1 MTRIMNPPVSELGV
15 PAGRSRTI
23 QSVDRAAAL
32 LKAIADASRPPT
44 VVELAEA
51 CMLNRSTAWRLLATL
66 DAHGLIERDPVS
78 QRYSLGYAFLR
89 IAAGAD
95 VDPLVRRARPVLE
108 QLARDTAEAT
118 NLAVAKRFNLVYVDQ
133 VDPPQIMAPNWFGRP
148 VPLHATSTGKAY
160 LAFLPPEE
168 RRAALPERL
177 ERYTASTITDRR
189 RLGAELDDV
198 RRDGWAVC
206 VGELE
211 ESLFGASAPVL
222 SEQGRPVAVVS
233 VWGTE
238 HRLPRER
245 LPEIGRRTLEAAK
258 EIKGLLR

>member
-1 MTRIMNPPVSELGV
+1 MSATE
-15 PAGRSRTI
+15 SRAKTI

-32 LKAIADASRPPT
+32 IKAIADSPHPPT
-44 VVELAEA
+44 VNELATA
-51 CMLNRSTAWRLLATL
+51 CGLNRSTTWRLLATL
-66 DAHGLIERDPVS
+66 DGHGLIERDPVS

-95 VDPLVRRARPVLE
+95 VDPLVRRGRPVLE
-108 QLARDTAEAT
+108 RLASDTGEAT
-118 NLAVAKRFNLVYVDQ
+118 NLAVARRFSLVYVDQ
-133 VDPPQIMAPNWFGRP
+133 VDPPHVMAPNWYGRT

-160 LAFLPPEE
+160 LAFLPADEQEAVLP
-168 RRAALPERL
+168 RRLD
-177 ERYTASTITDRR
+177 RYTATTVTDRR
-189 RLGAELDDV
+189 RLAQELEAV
-198 RRDGWAVC
+198 RRDGYAVC

-222 SEQGRPVAVVS
+222 SEQGRPVAIVS

-245 LPEIGRRTLEAAK
+245 LAEVGCRAVEAAEELK
-258 EIKGLLR
+258 EILR

>member
-1 MTRIMNPPVSELGV
+1 MSATE
-15 PAGRSRTI
+15 SRAKTI

-32 LKAIADASRPPT
+32 IKAIADSTHPPT
-44 VVELAEA
+44 VNELATA
-51 CMLNRSTAWRLLATL
+51 CGLNRSTTWRLLATL
-66 DAHGLIERDPVS
+66 DGHGLIERDPVS

-95 VDPLVRRARPVLE
+95 VDPLVRRGRPVLE
-108 QLARDTAEAT
+108 QLAQDTGEAT
-118 NLAVAKRFNLVYVDQ
+118 NLAVARRFSLVYVDQ
-133 VDPPQIMAPNWFGRP
+133 VDPPHVMAPNWYGRT

-160 LAFLPPEE
+160 LAFLPGEE
-168 RRAALPERL
+168 QEAVLPRRLD
-177 ERYTASTITDRR
+177 RYTGTTVTDRR
-189 RLGAELDDV
+189 RLAQELESV
-198 RRDGWAVC
+198 RREGYAVC

-222 SEQGRPVAVVS
+222 SEQGRPVAIVS

-245 LPEIGRRTLEAAK
+245 LPEVGRRAVEAAEELK
-258 EIKGLLR
+258 ELLR

>member
-1 MTRIMNPPVSELGV
+1 
-15 PAGRSRTI
+15 
-23 QSVDRAAAL
+23 
-32 LKAIADASRPPT
+32 
-44 VVELAEA
+44 
-51 CMLNRSTAWRLLATL
+51 MLNRSTAWRLLATL

-177 ERYTASTITDRR
+177 ERYTVTTITDRR
-189 RLGAELDDV
+189 RARTQSSRRCGAT
-198 RRDGWAVC
+198 GWAVC

-245 LPEIGRRTLEAAK
+245 LPEIGRRALEAAK
-258 EIKGLLR
+258 EIKDLLR

>member
-1 MTRIMNPPVSELGV
+1 MTTT
-15 PAGRSRTI
+15 ASRAKTI

-32 LKAIADASRPPT
+32 IKAIADSPHSPT
-44 VVELAEA
+44 VNELATA
-51 CMLNRSTAWRLLATL
+51 CGLNRSTAWRLLATL
-66 DAHGLIERDPVS
+66 DSHGLIERDPIS

-108 QLARDTAEAT
+108 QLADETGETA
-118 NLAVAKRFNLVYVDQ
+118 NLAVARRFSLVYVDQ
-133 VDPPQIMAPNWFGRP
+133 VDPAHVMAPNWFGRT

-160 LAFLPPEE
+160 LAFLPQEE
-168 RRAALPERL
+168 RDAVLPRRL
-177 ERYTASTITDRR
+177 ERYTATTVTDRR
-189 RLGAELDDV
+189 KLGEELAAA
-198 RRDGWAVC
+198 RRDGFAVC

-245 LPEIGRRTLEAAK
+245 LAEVGRRAVEAAA
-258 EIKGLLR
+258 ELRELLR

>member
-1 MTRIMNPPVSELGV
+1 MQPTETS
-15 PAGRSRTI
+15 GRSKTI

-32 LKAIADASRPPT
+32 LKAIADARRPPT
-44 VVELAEA
+44 VIELAEA
-51 CMLNRSTAWRLLATL
+51 CELNRSTAWRLLATL
-66 DAHGLIERDPVS
+66 DAHGLVERDPVS
-78 QRYSLGYAFLR
+78 QRYSLGYALLR

-108 QLARDTAEAT
+108 RLARETGEAT

-133 VDPPQIMAPNWFGRP
+133 VDPPQIMAPNWFGRT

-160 LAFLPPEE
+160 LAFLTPDE
-168 RRAALPERL
+168 RASVLPDRL
-177 ERYTASTITDRR
+177 EQYTATTVTDRS
-189 RLGAELDDV
+189 RLATELDEV
-198 RRDGWAVC
+198 RRNGFAVC

-238 HRLPRER
+238 RRLPRER
-245 LPEIGRRTLEAAK
+245 LDAAGRLVVAAADELK
-258 EIKGLLR
+258 DLLR

>member
-1 MTRIMNPPVSELGV
+1 MTTTAPR
-15 PAGRSRTI
+15 AKTI

-32 LKAIADASRPPT
+32 IKAIADSPHSPT
-44 VVELAEA
+44 VNELATA
-51 CMLNRSTAWRLLATL
+51 CGLNRSTAWRLLATL
-66 DAHGLIERDPVS
+66 DSHGLIERDPIS

-108 QLARDTAEAT
+108 QLADETGETA
-118 NLAVAKRFNLVYVDQ
+118 NLAVARRFSLVYVDQ
-133 VDPPQIMAPNWFGRP
+133 VDPAHVMAPNWFGRT

-160 LAFLPPEE
+160 LAFLPQEE
-168 RRAALPERL
+168 RDAVLPRRL
-177 ERYTASTITDRR
+177 ERYTATTVTDRR
-189 RLGAELDDV
+189 KLGEELAAA
-198 RRDGWAVC
+198 RRDGFAVC

-245 LPEIGRRTLEAAK
+245 LAEVGRRAVEAAA
-258 EIKGLLR
+258 ELRELLR

>member
-1 MTRIMNPPVSELGV
+1 MTTTAPR
-15 PAGRSRTI
+15 AKTI

-32 LKAIADASRPPT
+32 IKAIADSPHSPT
-44 VVELAEA
+44 VNELATA
-51 CMLNRSTAWRLLATL
+51 CGLNRSTAWRLLATL
-66 DAHGLIERDPVS
+66 DSHGLIERDPIS

-108 QLARDTAEAT
+108 QLADETGETA
-118 NLAVAKRFNLVYVDQ
+118 NLAVARRFSLVYVDQ
-133 VDPPQIMAPNWFGRP
+133 VDPAHVMAPNWFGRS
-148 VPLHATSTGKAY
+148 VPLLATSTGKAY
-160 LAFLPPEE
+160 LAFLPQEE
-168 RRAALPERL
+168 RDAVLPRRL
-177 ERYTASTITDRR
+177 ERYTATTVTDRR
-189 RLGAELDDV
+189 KLGEELAAA
-198 RRDGWAVC
+198 RRDGFAVC

-245 LPEIGRRTLEAAK
+245 LAEVGRRAVEAAA
-258 EIKGLLR
+258 ELRELLR